1 MSHMRAGWPLL
12 RLSHG
17 PLWNLVTTVR
27 YEDDFRFQFEFHFSQ
42 KKKQISVVAVGSSG
56 DETRQDVEQGSIL
69 PANAEKL
76 LSLHGPSN

>member
-1 MSHMRAGWPLL
+1 MKTTFDFNLNSIKKKL
-12 RLSHG
+12 R
-17 PLWNLVTTVR
+17 
-27 YEDDFRFQFEFHFSQ
+27 

-69 PANAEKL
+69 PAKAEKL